1 MKSVVMCL
9 FCGILLRYK
18 SIILSVDERIM
29 ALKIRVADLR
39 WRCFVDFSCGDAV
52 FVNFFCGVAVFRTP
66 PCPPPPHLNLPVR
79 DGINCGAHN
88 RYGFPSCR
96 DQLVSNVLQAAKAG
110 PAKPVS
116 KRRNNYSGDG
126 YWFPGPNANLPD
138 LRVAV
143 FCLPPTRFFCDNEL
157 ASLRCCDVSFCDA
170 FVRIYL
176 LRSKTDSL

>member
-1 MKSVVMCL
+1 MSLKQRTFQQRSTIQARFRYFEKGLRALRKSLACRMICHLL
-9 FCGILLRYK
+9 FILRYLLQQNSPY
-18 SIILSVDERIM
+18 SILESVRYC
-29 ALKIRVADLR
+29 R
-39 WRCFVDFSCGDAV
+39 SCGAY
-52 FVNFFCGVAVFRTP
+52 
-66 PCPPPPHLNLPVR
+66 
-79 DGINCGAHN
+79 N

>member
-1 MKSVVMCL
+1 M
-9 FCGILLRYK
+9 
-18 SIILSVDERIM
+18 
-29 ALKIRVADLR
+29 
-39 WRCFVDFSCGDAV
+39 
-52 FVNFFCGVAVFRTP
+52 
-66 PCPPPPHLNLPVR
+66 NLPVR

-157 ASLRCCDVSFCDA
+157 ASLRCCDVSFCDV
-170 FVRIYL
+170 FVWFYFFH
-176 LRSKTDSL
+176 SKTDIYKAGGHVLLTKTDCFLSYFTDALVSLIADLSVSFLFFALCNFLKLLLFLVFLRCV

>member
-1 MKSVVMCL
+1 MHPYEMPL
-9 FCGILLRYK
+9 
-18 SIILSVDERIM
+18 
-29 ALKIRVADLR
+29 ALY
-39 WRCFVDFSCGDAV
+39 FSYS
-52 FVNFFCGVAVFRTP
+52 GVLPA
-66 PCPPPPHLNLPVR
+66 PHLNLPVR

-88 RYGFPSCR
+88 RYGFPSSR

-110 PAKPVS
+110 PATPVS
-116 KRRNNYSGDG
+116 KRRDNYSGDG